1 MKTYPYILLSL
12 FLILS
17 SCSQNLYPLY
27 HVKNIY
33 PQTTSEAIPQEVFQN
48 SNLNYSFYSTNKIK
62 LEDKSIEFVLYL
74 NGLNASISEKS
85 LKKGIISIINSN
97 DSIAPSLD
105 IFHNSTSSAGLQTL
119 AINNSLYEFKII
131 SQDKP
136 KIELKKLKKIQ
147 NITPDMTYDLSIPKS
162 LKVYEFNKNREQKDF
177 SEILKGIN
185 QDTILISFWNCNC
198 PGCFEKVPR
207 LNKFIKEGKY
217 GLINFNS
224 NSNSIQDAKRM
235 HEKYPFPGINLKSEM
250 FFERYFNQN
259 GYPYYCLL
267 DKKSM
272 KVIKSWVGDF
282 ELN

>member
-1 MKTYPYILLSL
+1 MKTYPFILLSL

-17 SCSQNLYPLY
+17 SCSQNVYPLY
-27 HVKNIY
+27 LVKNIY
-33 PQTTSEAIPQEVFQN
+33 PQTTSETIPQEVFQN
-48 SNLNYSFYSTNKIK
+48 ANQKYSFYSTNKIK
-62 LEDKSIEFVLYL
+62 LEGKSIELVLYL
-74 NGLNASISEKS
+74 NGLSASISEKS

-105 IFHNSTSSAGLQTL
+105 IFHNSTSSAGLQTF

-131 SQDKP
+131 AQDKP
-136 KIELKKLKKIQ
+136 KIELKKLKKTQ
-147 NITPDMTYDLSIPKS
+147 NITPDMTYNLTIPKT
-162 LKVYEFNKNREQKDF
+162 LKVYEFNANREQKDF
-177 SEILKGIN
+177 SEILTEIK

-198 PGCFEKVPR
+198 AACFEKIPR

-235 HEKYPFPGINLKSEM
+235 FTKYPFPGINLKSEI

-259 GYPYYCLL
+259 GFPYYCLL